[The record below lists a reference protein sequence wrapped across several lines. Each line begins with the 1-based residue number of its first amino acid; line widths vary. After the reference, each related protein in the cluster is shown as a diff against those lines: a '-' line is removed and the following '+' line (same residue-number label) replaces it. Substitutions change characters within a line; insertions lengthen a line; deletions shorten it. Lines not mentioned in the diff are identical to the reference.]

1 MVQITQMDNQWH
13 LNGEVDV
20 DTANIIL
27 KQSEQLTFLPEIIID
42 FGHVTY
48 IDTAAISLILEW
60 KRRATKNK
68 SRLSIVNL
76 PSNLI
81 SLAKLYGVAD
91 FIH

>member
-1 MVQITQMDNQWH
+1 MAQISQTGNQWH

-27 KQSEQLTFLPEIIID
+27 KQSEKLNFLPEIIVD
-42 FGHVTY
+42 FGDVTY

-60 KRRATKNK
+60 KRRATKNQ

-81 SLAKLYGVAD
+81 SLATLYGVAD